1 MGRLL
6 VVRAPLPGL
15 ERGCAERKCLPSE
28 SVEWCELTS
37 DGSQLVIRLRPAV
50 VEVPAVVVS
59 EVPAVVVPKAKS
71 KARRK
76 SRAKSKAKG

>member
-6 VVRAPLPGL
+6 VVRAPLRGL

-37 DGSQLVIRLRPAV
+37 DGSQLVVRLRPAV
-50 VEVPAVVVS
+50 VEVPAVVV
-59 EVPAVVVPKAKS
+59 PKAKS
-71 KARRK
+71 KAKRK
-76 SRAKSKAKG
+76 SRAKSKPKAKG

>member
-6 VVRAPLPGL
+6 VVRAPLRGL

-37 DGSQLVIRLRPAV
+37 DGSQLVVRLRSAV
-50 VEVPAVVVS
+50 VEVPAVVVPK
-59 EVPAVVVPKAKS
+59 VKAKS
-71 KARRK
+71 KAKRK

>member
-1 MGRLL
+1 M

-50 VEVPAVVVS
+50 VEAAVVVS
-59 EVPAVVVPKAKS
+59 EVPAVVVPKAKA
-71 KARRK
+71 KAKAKAKRK
-76 SRAKSKAKG
+76 SRAKAKG

>member
-37 DGSQLVIRLRPAV
+37 DGSQLVVRLRPAV
-50 VEVPAVVVS
+50 VEVPAVVV
-59 EVPAVVVPKAKS
+59 PKAKS
-71 KARRK
+71 KAKRK
-76 SRAKSKAKG
+76 SRAKSKPKAKG

>member
-37 DGSQLVIRLRPAV
+37 DGSQLVVRLRASV
-50 VEVPAVVVS
+50 V
-59 EVPAVVVPKAKS
+59 EVPAVVVPKAKA
-71 KARRK
+71 KAKAKRK

>member
-37 DGSQLVIRLRPAV
+37 DGSQLVVRLRPAV
-50 VEVPAVVVS
+50 VEVPAVVV
-59 EVPAVVVPKAKS
+59 PKAKA
-71 KARRK
+71 KAKAKAKRK
-76 SRAKSKAKG
+76 SRAKSKPKAKG